1 MITPHGCCP
10 SQRGPYT
17 EIVMKSS
24 AGRAIRDSDTFP
36 PEAGA
41 SIGLVGIVSAS
52 AGRVCMAVARG
63 V

>member
-17 EIVMKSS
+17 ETVMKSS
-24 AGRAIRDSDTFP
+24 AGRAIRDSDAFS
-36 PEAGA
+36 PEAGV
-41 SIGLVGIVSAS
+41 SIGLGSIVSAC
-52 AGRVCMAVARG
+52 AGRVCVAVARG